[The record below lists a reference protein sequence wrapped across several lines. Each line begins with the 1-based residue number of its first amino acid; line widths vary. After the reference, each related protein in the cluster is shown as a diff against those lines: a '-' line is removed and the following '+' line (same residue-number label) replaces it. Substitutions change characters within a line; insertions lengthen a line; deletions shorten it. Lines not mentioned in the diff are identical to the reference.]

1 VPLVRKTAAYVVATA
16 GLALLLSGCALA
28 GRSLGRYVD
37 DKTLTGSVKMSLG
50 AIHLSHLKRVN
61 VDVYDGTVYLSGLVN
76 TPEDKADA
84 EIAAW
89 RVEGTEQV
97 VNDLVVR
104 DTPGD
109 AVSALPDM
117 RSRHPLLERFDWVAR
132 VEARNPGGPA
142 LAYDRQGRV
151 VATVYTVSSRVLL
164 NRGVATLLPADGRPV
179 ERVSIYPIP
188 VADDVPEPAYTVVLW
203 HVAERAAARH

>member
-1 VPLVRKTAAYVVATA
+1 VPVGKIAAHTLAVA

-37 DKTLTGSVKMSLG
+37 DKTLTGTVKMSL
-50 AIHLSHLKRVN
+50 AAVHLSHLRRVN
-61 VDVYDGTVYLSGLVN
+61 VDVYDGTVYLSGMVN
-76 TPEDKADA
+76 TPEEKSDA

-89 RVEGTEQV
+89 HVEGTEQV

-104 DTPGD
+104 DQAGD
-109 AVSALPDM
+109 TVSALPA
-117 RSRHPLLERFDWVAR
+117 SRPAHPLLERFTWLAR
-132 VEARNPGGPA
+132 VESREPGGPG
-142 LAYDRQGRV
+142 LAYDREGHV

-164 NRGVATLLPADGRPV
+164 NRGVATLVPADGRPV

-188 VADDVPEPAYTVVLW
+188 VGPDVPEPAYTVVLW
-203 HVAERAAARH
+203 HVAERAAARR

>member
-1 VPLVRKTAAYVVATA
+1 MPGGKFVAHALAVA

-37 DKTLTGSVKMSLG
+37 DKTLTGTVKMSL
-50 AIHLSHLKRVN
+50 AAVHLSHLKRVN
-61 VDVYDGTVYLSGLVN
+61 VDVYDGTVYLSGVVN
-76 TPEDKADA
+76 SPEEKSDA

-89 RVEGTEQV
+89 HVEGTEQV

-104 DTPGD
+104 DRPGD

-117 RSRHPLLERFDWVAR
+117 RPAHPLLERFTWLAR
-132 VEARNPGGPA
+132 VESRDPGGPD
-142 LAYDRQGRV
+142 LAYDRQGHV

-164 NRGVATLLPADGRPV
+164 NQGVATLKPADGRPV
-179 ERVSIYPIP
+179 ERVSIYPVP
-188 VADDVPEPAYTVVLW
+188 VAADVPEPAYTVVLW
-203 HVAERAAARH
+203 HVAERAASRR